1 MLEGDEGQDLYARLE
16 RVANDEGLT
25 VERGADLPR
34 PSIMGLYVPDE
45 RRIVVRNAPP
55 RQMTK
60 TLAHELAHH
69 LGGALAPSPEEET
82 IAESVAYVA
91 CARFG
96 LDTGERSFPY
106 VATWSREP
114 RVFRAALGRI
124 QHLSRALIDRVEA
137 GADAA
142 SAAAP

>member
-1 MLEGDEGQDLYARLE
+1 MGQAGWANTPHKSSQGFYA
-16 RVANDEGLT
+16 
-25 VERGADLPR
+25 
-34 PSIMGLYVPDE
+34 PDE
-45 RRIVVRNAPP
+45 RRIVVREAAP

-69 LGGALAPSPEEET
+69 LGGALASTPEEET

>member
-1 MLEGDEGQDLYARLE
+1 
-16 RVANDEGLT
+16 
-25 VERGADLPR
+25 
-34 PSIMGLYVPDE
+34 MGLYVPDE
-45 RRIVVRNAPP
+45 RRIVVREAAP

-69 LGGALAPSPEEET
+69 VHGAAESSPEEET

-124 QHLSRALIDRVEA
+124 QGVSATLIDRLEA
-137 GADAA
+137 LA
-142 SAAAP
+142 